1 MVTAVSTAGNNT
13 MSSNTTSAAARPTL
27 QLAGSPLNS
36 TAWWWGDVVELLQ
49 DFTQLRAAGLPDCF
63 CKNCN
68 KSLKF
73 HGNTGNVGRHV
84 ESCVKPKALT
94 ADGAAAV
101 VADAGGQK
109 KMPAFMEQKPAF
121 EQQVTRW
128 MVKRYKPF
136 SEVNQEEFRG
146 MFRCLVPNLRFPSD
160 RDMARNVE
168 HLADWARAN
177 IREALS
183 KQFPSLTTDAWTS
196 GVNEAYLA
204 LTCHYIDVSMNLVSL
219 PLECAPFPG
228 SHTAERIF
236 NKTVD
241 LLERNGISDERV
253 AAVVADNAAN
263 QVAAGNL
270 AAFDSLSC
278 GPHTLQLT
286 VKKILDEPVIAAVLK
301 KVRKIVGSFK
311 HSAVKCEELQLEQK
325 LAELPELRL
334 RQDVPT
340 RWSST
345 FLCLE
350 RFVQFRQCIDVVCA
364 RHGAPKAKTASQKA
378 PKASSSSTSTIS
390 SSTSSSR
397 SGSSSSSSRSSAKQ
411 STQADV
417 SLPQSAFTRAV
428 TRQYSGALVTEVG
441 KLADIDSDVEDD
453 GFSSD
458 DGDVED
464 ERYSESND
472 ASSSEVIAIASSDSS
487 NDDSGNDG
495 ASDFDDVLPAAAAA
509 AAASKRK
516 RKAATS
522 TTDSKRRKNEKRE
535 RFMKKL
541 TDDEWDLLEL
551 LLELLRPFHKTQTFL
566 EGDKYVTRSWL
577 PMHIHTLRKHLHEHA
592 SSSSSSD
599 LEDADADIAETL
611 PSALSAAA
619 QLLLEDFDAR
629 WPAEWSLSTCLTVA
643 LDPRTKFMN
652 YLSKQQRDD
661 TWESI
666 SREMQVLHELQ
677 KRDEQHQLD
686 TISSRQSTAPV
697 TATPPSPAK
706 SESSV
711 DLSVNPD
718 ADSDDADTYNGTV
731 EDAVAINL
739 KHRIASEMQLYKRE
753 QAIGKQED
761 PLQWWRQRL
770 ETYPLLA
777 VVARK
782 WLAVP
787 ASSASSERVFSS
799 AGLTVTKL
807 RNRLKP
813 KRVAELVFLHTAWD
827 ALEAQG
833 ILYTAP
839 SREVQ
844 ARSGRTSSSSTSV
857 SGRQKVKGT
866 AKKSTQQKLTA
877 GKKQR

>member
-1 MVTAVSTAGNNT
+1 M
-13 MSSNTTSAAARPTL
+13 
-27 QLAGSPLNS
+27 
-36 TAWWWGDVVELLQ
+36 VELLH

-84 ESCVKPKALT
+84 ESCVKPKALP
-94 ADGAAAV
+94 ADGAAAL

-168 HLADWARAN
+168 HLADWARTN

-204 LTCHYIDVSMNLVSL
+204 LTCHYIDGLMNLVSL

-236 NKTVD
+236 NKTAD

-270 AAFDSLSC
+270 ATFDCLPC

-350 RFVQFRQCIDVVCA
+350 RFVRFRQCIDVVCA
-364 RHGAPKAKTASQKA
+364 RHGAPKAKTASRKA
-378 PKASSSSTSTIS
+378 SKASSSSTSS
-390 SSTSSSR
+390 SSTSSSSTSSSK
-397 SGSSSSSSRSSAKQ
+397 SGSSSSSAKQ
-411 STQADV
+411 STQADI

-428 TRQYSGALVTEVG
+428 TRQYSGALVADVG

-464 ERYSESND
+464 ERYTESDD

-495 ASDFDDVLPAAAAA
+495 ASDFEDDLPA

-516 RKAATS
+516 RKGKAATS
-522 TTDSKRRKNEKRE
+522 TTDSKRRKSEKRE

-541 TDDEWDLLEL
+541 TDDEWALLEL

-577 PMHIHTLRKHLHEHA
+577 PMHIHTLRKHLQEHA
-592 SSSSSSD
+592 SSSSSSSD
-599 LEDADADIAETL
+599 SEDADADIAETL

-619 QLLLEDFDAR
+619 QLLLEDLDAR

-643 LDPRTKFMN
+643 MDPRTKFMN

-661 TWESI
+661 TWESV
-666 SREMQVLHELQ
+666 SKEMQVLHALQ
-677 KRDEQHQLD
+677 KRDEQHELD
-686 TISSRQSTAPV
+686 IISSKKSTAPV

-711 DLSVNPD
+711 DLSVDPD
-718 ADSDDADTYNGTV
+718 ADPDDADNYNGTV

-739 KHRIASEMQLYKRE
+739 KHRIASELQLYKRE

-844 ARSGRTSSSSTSV
+844 ARSGRTSSNSSTSV
-857 SGRQKVKGT
+857 SGRKKAKGT
-866 AKKSTQQKLTA
+866 VKKSTQQKLTT
-877 GKKQR
+877 GK